1 MINIDTV
8 WLIVGF
14 VAQAFFSARFIVQ
27 WIASER
33 ARRSVIPGTFWLF
46 SLLGGA
52 VLLAYAI
59 YKRDPVFIFGQA
71 GGLIIYGRNMFFVSR
86 EKRAAA
92 AATAGPPVE

>member
-46 SLLGGA
+46 SARFCAVTTTVSMPVSCAGA
-52 VLLAYAI
+52 ALAEPS
-59 YKRDPVFIFGQA
+59 D
-71 GGLIIYGRNMFFVSR
+71 
-86 EKRAAA
+86 AAN
-92 AATAGPPVE
+92 AGPAHAASATTSHAIADSNSAFRSL